1 MLCAKYLQNISHE
14 YRAYM
19 DWMERMGIIQI
30 DHSYQN
36 SHPDVTRNYCKYYKI
51 VTPPDDFM
59 PNDRDRLVQ
68 VEFKPNTAIEI
79 NIKSVKRTHGLS
91 FMVKW
96 LRMLTIEEQLA
107 HDINDQIYQ
116 EDKISPR
123 IGYKKGEYNYEPYW
137 INPHRAYN
145 ARKDNIVA
153 IASKQFYMSRDETS
167 GRLHSNVTGL
177 SSRIFPA
184 LRINGK
190 PLVGYDI
197 ANSQPFLCSALI
209 NLLLDNERKMANFP
223 TFFSLNPIPTP
234 QTPILSNL
242 SFLSYL
248 KSYHINPNILI
259 VMLEDFLSE
268 PDLTGVLAFQNF
280 CFTGKLYSEI
290 AQNVFGFEYVN
301 QNKRRV
307 KDLFFTLFF
316 TKPGNNRNGI
326 PKFKQQYPGIHK
338 IISQI
343 KNNSTDPNVFPKL
356 LQCMESYYIIERVC
370 KRMNKEYPKAPL
382 FTKHDSV
389 YTTDENLERL
399 KLVMED
405 EAIKL
410 FGVVP
415 MLNMA

>member
-14 YRAYM
+14 YKAYM
-19 DWMERMGIIQI
+19 DWMERMGIVQI

-36 SHPDVTRNYCKYYKI
+36 SHLDATRNYCKYYKI
-51 VTPPDDFM
+51 VTPPNDFM

-68 VEFKPNTAIEI
+68 VEFRPNTAIEI
-79 NIKSVKRTHGLS
+79 NIKSVKRTRGLS

-96 LRMLTIEEQLA
+96 LRMLTIDEQMA

-116 EDKISPR
+116 EDKIFPR
-123 IGYKKGEYNYEPYW
+123 KGYKWGEYHYEPYL
-137 INPHRAYN
+137 IDPDRAKT

-153 IASKQFYMSRDETS
+153 IGSKQFYMSRDKTS

-184 LRINGK
+184 LRINEK

-209 NLLLDNERKMANFP
+209 NLLLDNERKMGNFP
-223 TFFSLNPIPTP
+223 TFFSFNTIPTP
-234 QTPILSNL
+234 TLPLLSNS

-248 KSYHINPNILI
+248 KSYYINSNILI

-280 CFTGKLYSEI
+280 CFSGKLYSEI
-290 AQNVFGFEYVN
+290 AQNVFGFEYIN
-301 QNKRRV
+301 ENKRRV

-326 PKFKQQYPGIHK
+326 PKFKQQYPGVHK
-338 IISQI
+338 IISEI
-343 KNNSTDPNVFPKL
+343 KSNSTDPNVFPKL
-356 LQCMESYYIIERVC
+356 LQSMESYYIIEKVC
-370 KRMNKEYPKAPL
+370 KRMTKEYPKAPL

-389 YTTDENLERL
+389 YTTDEYLERL

-405 EAIKL
+405 EALKL